1 MIALIVGISAGILVI
16 LLFTLLKKFDKPLV
30 YGLILTGIGFI
41 YIGFTWT
48 DLTSLIITCVQ
59 ALVFLAIAY
68 FGTRKSL
75 SFLGL
80 GYVLH
85 GCWDIVY
92 GFFDNPGLIPPDYDI
107 FCLSIDLV
115 MGIYLFI
122 LARKIKVSL

>member
-1 MIALIVGISAGILVI
+1 MIASIIGISAGIFII
-16 LLFTLLKKFDKPLV
+16 LLFTILKKYDKPLV

-59 ALVFLAIAY
+59 ALAFLAIAY
-68 FGTRKSL
+68 FGTKKSL
-75 SFLGL
+75 QILGV

-85 GCWDIVY
+85 GCWDIAY

-115 MGIYLFI
+115 MGIYLFVF
-122 LARKIKVSL
+122 ARKIKSSR